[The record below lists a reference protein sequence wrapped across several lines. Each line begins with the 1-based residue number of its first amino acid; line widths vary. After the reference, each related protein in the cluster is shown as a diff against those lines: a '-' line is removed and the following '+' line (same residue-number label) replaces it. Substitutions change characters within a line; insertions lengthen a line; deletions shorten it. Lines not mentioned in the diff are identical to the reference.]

1 MRVCWNIRNTEEKLP
16 VSLDFYIQ
24 TQTRGGNCLAQRD
37 LNTSRMGHWL
47 VNQDTNILILT
58 TTTLVYDL
66 LAHFW
71 PVSSLVKRNNS
82 SGTSEKIF
90 LRRFPFKMVTQ
101 EDPKLSSFH
110 KHTRSTATYG
120 TTSWGGG
127 GFPQELAEGAP
138 TTDTGNAEEGLG
150 HNLSVNP
157 PPSPHLEAHKP
168 LWAQNPSFSRKC
180 EDFERH
186 MGHSLPTLK
195 TCCPW

>member
-127 GFPQELAEGAP
+127 GVPPRTGWGGSDHRHGQCRGGAR
-138 TTDTGNAEEGLG
+138 TQSLCK
-150 HNLSVNP
+150 
-157 PPSPHLEAHKP
+157 PSTLT
-168 LWAQNPSFSRKC
+168 PSR
-180 EDFERH
+180 
-186 MGHSLPTLK
+186 GP
-195 TCCPW
+195 